1 MVAPETAPAATAA
14 SAIDTVVKG
23 SQGAS
28 VLAHIV
34 ERRLEYL
41 IGTLIAHQLGL
52 LDQLVTYGSGMC

>member
-1 MVAPETAPAATAA
+1 MSPETAATAVQ
-14 SAIDTVVKG
+14 DTVVKA

-41 IGTLIAHQLGL
+41 IGTLIAHQLGIIE
-52 LDQLVTYGSGMC
+52 QVVNYGSGMC

>member
-1 MVAPETAPAATAA
+1 MTPDTAATAVKE
-14 SAIDTVVKG
+14 TVVNA

-52 LDQLVTYGSGMC
+52 IEQVVTYGSGMC

>member
-1 MVAPETAPAATAA
+1 MVMSDTAAAAAETAVDTAR
-14 SAIDTVVKG
+14 
-23 SQGAS
+23 GAS
-28 VLAHIV
+28 LVAHVV

>member
-1 MVAPETAPAATAA
+1 MSAPDTAVVAAESVAK
-14 SAIDTVVKG
+14 V

>member
-1 MVAPETAPAATAA
+1 MATPDTAA
-14 SAIDTVVKG
+14 QAVESVAKA

>member
-1 MVAPETAPAATAA
+1 MSTPDTATAEAVVETVAKA
-14 SAIDTVVKG
+14 SQ
-23 SQGAS
+23 SAS

>member
-1 MVAPETAPAATAA
+1 MAAPETAATAA
-14 SAIDTVVKG
+14 ITDTAVKA

>member
-1 MVAPETAPAATAA
+1 MAMPETAA
-14 SAIDTVVKG
+14 TVVTENAAKAG
-23 SQGAS
+23 QAAS

-34 ERRLEYL
+34 ERRLEFL

>member
-1 MVAPETAPAATAA
+1 MATPDTATAEA
-14 SAIDTVVKG
+14 VVESVAKA

-41 IGTLIAHQLGL
+41 VGTLIAHQLGL

>member
-1 MVAPETAPAATAA
+1 MES
-14 SAIDTVVKG
+14 SALADTITEQAVKA

-52 LDQLVTYGSGMC
+52 IEQVVTYGSGMC

>member
-1 MVAPETAPAATAA
+1 MATPDTATAVV
-14 SAIDTVVKG
+14 DTVTKV
-23 SQGAS
+23 SQSAS

-52 LDQLVTYGSGMC
+52 IEQVVTYGSGMC